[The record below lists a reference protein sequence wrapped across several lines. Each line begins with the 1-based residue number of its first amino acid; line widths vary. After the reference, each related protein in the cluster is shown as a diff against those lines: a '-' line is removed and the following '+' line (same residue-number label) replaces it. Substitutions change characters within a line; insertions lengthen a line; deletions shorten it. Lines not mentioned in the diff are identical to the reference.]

1 MIDALRQV
9 WKTAEEWYKF
19 FVESGKLQLRQLE
32 QEKLQAFSHR
42 KDMEVKKLVMNA
54 NPLGDM
60 KNYQIIKF
68 LQHKIDDFKPI
79 PSLIAD
85 L

>member
-1 MIDALRQV
+1 
-9 WKTAEEWYKF
+9 
-19 FVESGKLQLRQLE
+19 
-32 QEKLQAFSHR
+32 
-42 KDMEVKKLVMNA
+42 MEVKKLVMNA

-85 L
+85 LQNPAMRGRHWQ